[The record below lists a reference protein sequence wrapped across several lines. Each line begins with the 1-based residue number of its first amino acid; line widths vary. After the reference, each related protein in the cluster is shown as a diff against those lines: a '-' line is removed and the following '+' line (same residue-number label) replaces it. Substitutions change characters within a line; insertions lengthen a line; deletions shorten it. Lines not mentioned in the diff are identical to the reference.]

1 MSLQMQRHEQEIYEH
16 RTMRQIVVEKLRQA
30 ITQGHLTPGQKLVY
44 SDIAKEI
51 NVSVT
56 PVREAMKT
64 LESLGLVTIRP
75 YRTAYVSYLTA
86 DEIQQIYALRKL
98 LEGWATRLAAER
110 ISQEELSYLRGILD
124 ARNREINVLNSS
136 DDDAVR
142 SNCIVFLQRLH
153 DEFHMSLYTAS
164 GNKYINHL
172 IGLLRGHLSTYFPVI
187 ERYAINRVNEAQRQH
202 FGILTACEQRNPELA
217 EALMQEHLAQTV
229 PVLLEHIKVNSSQG
243 DDAGG
248 REGENKIG
256 VTVDAVLHQN
266 TEHPVHDIE
275 GIRLWRDQNK

>member
-1 MSLQMQRHEQEIYEH
+1 MSLQVNPHREISEH

-64 LESLGLVTIRP
+64 LEALGLVTIRP
-75 YRTAYVSYLTA
+75 YRTAYVSCLTA

-98 LEGWATRLAAER
+98 LEGWATRLAAKR
-110 ISQEELSYLRGILD
+110 ISQEELSYLRGILE
-124 ARNREINVLNSS
+124 ARNREINVLHSS
-136 DDDAVR
+136 DDDTIR
-142 SNCIVFLQRLH
+142 SNCIVSLQRLH
-153 DEFHMSLYTAS
+153 DEFHMSLYVAS

-172 IGLLRGHLSTYFPVI
+172 VGLLRGHLSTYFPVI

-202 FGILTACEQRNPELA
+202 FGILTACVQRNPELA

-229 PVLLEHIKVNSSQG
+229 PVLLEHVKANSSQG

-248 REGENKIG
+248 REGENKISA
-256 VTVDAVLHQN
+256 TVDAVLYQN
-266 TEHPVHDIE
+266 TEHPVRDIE
-275 GIRLWRDQNK
+275 GIRLWQDQNK